1 MEHCFE
7 NKISPKSF
15 IVPINSLILFSSGLN
30 SKIILSELGFI
41 TELIFLILFIFSSIC
56 KHSLISKFNSSL
68 LFHLCSFF
76 LLFSKIIFI

>member
-30 SKIILSELGFI
+30 SKLILAELGFI
-41 TELIFLILFIFSSIC
+41 TELIFLI
-56 KHSLISKFNSSL
+56 
-68 LFHLCSFF
+68 
-76 LLFSKIIFI
+76 